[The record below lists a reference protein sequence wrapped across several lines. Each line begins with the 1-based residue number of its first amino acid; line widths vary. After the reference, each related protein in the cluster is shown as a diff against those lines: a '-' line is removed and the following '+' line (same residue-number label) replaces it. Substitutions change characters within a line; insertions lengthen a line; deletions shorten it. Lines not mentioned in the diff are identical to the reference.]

1 MSIQSKV
8 LLDHISKDKKT
19 CQWRRRFPYQLF
31 HNIICLLKQILCNLM
46 EQTMAINKMFKS
58 WFVRVFQTKNDNNN
72 KFKQQKINQMKN
84 GDQLLCSIAE
94 NTSATENWKGDKAH

>member
-1 MSIQSKV
+1 
-8 LLDHISKDKKT
+8 
-19 CQWRRRFPYQLF
+19 
-31 HNIICLLKQILCNLM
+31 
-46 EQTMAINKMFKS
+46 MFKS

-84 GDQLLCSIAE
+84 GDQLCSIAE

>member
-1 MSIQSKV
+1 
-8 LLDHISKDKKT
+8 
-19 CQWRRRFPYQLF
+19 
-31 HNIICLLKQILCNLM
+31 
-46 EQTMAINKMFKS
+46 MFKS

>member
-1 MSIQSKV
+1 
-8 LLDHISKDKKT
+8 
-19 CQWRRRFPYQLF
+19 
-31 HNIICLLKQILCNLM
+31 
-46 EQTMAINKMFKS
+46 MFKS
-58 WFVRVFQTKNDNNN
+58 WFVRVFQTKNNNN